1 MAGLVLMTQFNEL
14 KSTNEYLTSQL
25 ILARKTND
33 LMSENTLQLERLLL
47 KAIRDLQDA
56 GRLMD
61 QLSNSVNDL
70 TSLVTSRV
78 AKR

>member
-1 MAGLVLMTQFNEL
+1 MTLFNEL
-14 KSTNEYLTSQL
+14 KSTNEYLVDQL
-25 ILARKTND
+25 IMARKTND
-33 LMSENTLQLERLLL
+33 LMEENNRRLERLLV
-47 KAIRDLQDA
+47 KALHDLQNA
-56 GRLMD
+56 GRLME

>member
-1 MAGLVLMTQFNEL
+1 MNDFNEAQ
-14 KSTNEYLTSQL
+14 STIEYLTGEL
-25 ILARKTND
+25 ILARQANEI
-33 LMSENTLQLERLLL
+33 MRENNLRLERLLS
-47 KAIRDLQDA
+47 KALHDLQDA

-70 TSLVTSRV
+70 TNLVTSRV

>member
-1 MAGLVLMTQFNEL
+1 MMKEFDEAQ
-14 KSTNEYLTSQL
+14 STNEYLTGEL
-25 ILARKTND
+25 IRARQANEIMT
-33 LMSENTLQLERLLL
+33 ENNFRLERLLS
-47 KAIRDLQDA
+47 KALHDLQDA

-70 TSLVTSRV
+70 TNLVTSRV

>member
-1 MAGLVLMTQFNEL
+1 MNDFNEAQ
-14 KSTNEYLTSQL
+14 STIEYLTGEL
-25 ILARKTND
+25 ILARQANEI
-33 LMSENTLQLERLLL
+33 MRENNLRLERLLS
-47 KAIRDLQDA
+47 KAIHDLQDA

-70 TSLVTSRV
+70 TNLVTSRV

>member
-1 MAGLVLMTQFNEL
+1 MTQFNEL

>member
-1 MAGLVLMTQFNEL
+1 MKEFDEAQ
-14 KSTNEYLTSQL
+14 STNEYLTGEL
-25 ILARKTND
+25 IRARQANEIMT
-33 LMSENTLQLERLLL
+33 ENNLRLERLLS
-47 KAIRDLQDA
+47 KALHDLQDA

-70 TSLVTSRV
+70 TNLVTSRV

>member
-1 MAGLVLMTQFNEL
+1 MNDFNEAQ
-14 KSTNEYLTSQL
+14 STIEYLTGEL
-25 ILARKTND
+25 ILARQANEIMT
-33 LMSENTLQLERLLL
+33 ENNLRLERLLSKALNDL
-47 KAIRDLQDA
+47 KDA

-70 TSLVTSRV
+70 TNLVTSRV

>member
-1 MAGLVLMTQFNEL
+1 MKEFNEAQ
-14 KSTNEYLTSQL
+14 STIEYLTGEL
-25 ILARKTND
+25 ILARQANEIMT
-33 LMSENTLQLERLLL
+33 ENNLRLERLLSKALNDL
-47 KAIRDLQDA
+47 KDA

-70 TSLVTSRV
+70 TNLVTSKV

>member
-1 MAGLVLMTQFNEL
+1 MTLFNEL
-14 KSTNEYLTSQL
+14 KSTNDYLVDQL
-25 ILARKTND
+25 IMARKTND
-33 LMSENTLQLERLLL
+33 LMEENNRRLERLLV
-47 KAIRDLQDA
+47 KALHDLQDA

>member
-1 MAGLVLMTQFNEL
+1 MTEFNEL
-14 KSTNEYLTSQL
+14 KSTNEYLVDQL
-25 ILARKTND
+25 IMARKTND
-33 LMSENTLQLERLLL
+33 LMEENNRRLERLLV
-47 KAIRDLQDA
+47 KALHDLQDA
-56 GRLMD
+56 GRLME

>member
-1 MAGLVLMTQFNEL
+1 MTKQFNEAQ
-14 KSTNEYLTSQL
+14 TTVEYLTSQL
-25 ILARKTND
+25 ILARQTNE
-33 LMSENTLQLERLLL
+33 LLTENNLRLERLLS
-47 KAIRDLQDA
+47 KALHDLQDA

-70 TSLVTSRV
+70 TNLVTSRV

>member
-1 MAGLVLMTQFNEL
+1 MNDFNEAQ
-14 KSTNEYLTSQL
+14 STIEYLTGEL
-25 ILARKTND
+25 ILARQANEILT
-33 LMSENTLQLERLLL
+33 ENNLRLERLLS
-47 KAIRDLQDA
+47 KALDDLQDA

-70 TSLVTSRV
+70 TNLVTSRV

>member
-1 MAGLVLMTQFNEL
+1 MKEFDEAQ
-14 KSTNEYLTSQL
+14 STNEYLTGEL
-25 ILARKTND
+25 IKARQANE
-33 LMSENTLQLERLLL
+33 LMTENNLRLERLLSKALNDL
-47 KAIRDLQDA
+47 KDA

-70 TSLVTSRV
+70 TNLVTSRV

>member
-1 MAGLVLMTQFNEL
+1 MREFNEAQ
-14 KSTNEYLTSQL
+14 STIEYLTGEL
-25 ILARKTND
+25 ILARQANEIMT
-33 LMSENTLQLERLLL
+33 ENNLRLERLLSKALNDL
-47 KAIRDLQDA
+47 KDA

-70 TSLVTSRV
+70 TNLVTSRV

>member
-1 MAGLVLMTQFNEL
+1 MTLFNEL
-14 KSTNEYLTSQL
+14 KSTNDYLVDQL
-25 ILARKTND
+25 IMARKTND
-33 LMSENTLQLERLLL
+33 LMEENNRRLERLLV
-47 KAIRDLQDA
+47 KALHDLQDA

-78 AKR
+78 AKK

>member
-1 MAGLVLMTQFNEL
+1 MKEFDEAQ
-14 KSTNEYLTSQL
+14 STIEYLTGEL
-25 ILARKTND
+25 ILARQANEI
-33 LMSENTLQLERLLL
+33 MIENNLRLERLLS
-47 KAIRDLQDA
+47 KALHDLQDA

-70 TSLVTSRV
+70 TNLVTSRV

>member
-1 MAGLVLMTQFNEL
+1 MKEFDEAQ
-14 KSTNEYLTSQL
+14 STNEYLTGEL
-25 ILARKTND
+25 IRARQANEIMT
-33 LMSENTLQLERLLL
+33 ENNLRLERLLSKALNDL
-47 KAIRDLQDA
+47 KDA

-70 TSLVTSRV
+70 TNLVTSRV

>member
-1 MAGLVLMTQFNEL
+1 MTLFNEL

-25 ILARKTND
+25 ILARQTND
-33 LMSENTLQLERLLL
+33 LISENNLRLERLLL
-47 KAIRDLQDA
+47 KALHDLKDA

-78 AKR
+78 VKR